1 MAWVIKQSKSELGKI
16 LRSPIYDSIK
26 TIESIKPKIEVP
38 YVPMPDINLDYDD
51 SMARLAFNTR
61 ISAAEYANDQAIQA
75 VGNALRVGL
84 NTMMASMWA
93 WEGGARD
100 IIDTGALMASQDV
113 LVTSRKIAI
122 SYASPY
128 ANLIHYGGYVR
139 PYGNMNI
146 EKRYIPGR
154 PWISAT
160 LGQMPGPAPPVDYKE
175 IYRSTF
181 KQNF

>member
-1 MAWVIKQSKSELGKI
+1 MAWVIKQTKSELREI
-16 LRSPIYDSIK
+16 LRAPIYDGIK
-26 TIESIKPKIEVP
+26 TIESMKPKIEVP
-38 YVPMPDINLDYDD
+38 YIPMPDINLDYDD
-51 SMARLAFNTR
+51 NMAKMAFTARLE
-61 ISAAEYANDQAIQA
+61 AANYANDQAVQA
-75 VGNALRVGL
+75 VGNALRIGL

-113 LVTSRKIAI
+113 MVTSNKISI

-146 EKRYIPGR
+146 EKQYIPGR

-160 LGQMPGPAPPVDYKE
+160 LGQTAGPAPPVDYRE
-175 IYRSTF
+175 IYRTTF
-181 KQNF
+181 MQNF